1 MFPRIGKVGGPGGKR
16 GSRRP
21 IWNNR
26 YRAYTN
32 RANAV
37 QPSATV
43 TSRFVVEFMLDT
55 VQDCTILVR
64 DINHEDDSTSPC
76 HCPFILPRPISPNV
90 GLLRRRIMKSALRFE
105 ASNRGIH
112 FEAVSEPMR
121 SFRFD
126 PQVTLIMT
134 LKGPT
139 LFCGGWF

>member
-21 IWNNR
+21 ICSNR

-55 VQDCTILVR
+55 VQDCTIVVR

-76 HCPFILPRPISPNV
+76 HCPFILPRLISPNV
-90 GLLRRRIMKSALRFE
+90 GLLRRRNMKSALRFE
-105 ASNRGIH
+105 AS
-112 FEAVSEPMR
+112 
-121 SFRFD
+121 
-126 PQVTLIMT
+126 
-134 LKGPT
+134 
-139 LFCGGWF
+139 